1 MGGREKEC
9 SFCLYIYKETRGN
22 TQKNLR
28 QWLLVGTGMWGLGRR
43 QTDTGGRLYY
53 KSFHTLGFFDYRNIL
68 TGFFFFFKQRR
79 DIIPGHI
86 HVDLVLVLAV
96 LEAEGGGEMPV
107 PLVLPDRVLHAEALG
122 ISLVEDTEQP
132 PAEREPAALPELVL
146 GGKVV
151 RLLEVTPDSPSS
163 MACSLSVNCISPLW
177 TNKIKE

>member
-79 DIIPGHI
+79 DMVFICF
-86 HVDLVLVLAV
+86 
-96 LEAEGGGEMPV
+96 LENSFLLRGRGCTQEGGEQWGKKKGV
-107 PLVLPDRVLHAEALG
+107 PL
-122 ISLVEDTEQP
+122 
-132 PAEREPAALPELVL
+132 PE
-146 GGKVV
+146 K
-151 RLLEVTPDSPSS
+151 TSI
-163 MACSLSVNCISPLW
+163 NF
-177 TNKIKE
+177 T